1 MPIRKQARRTNT
13 RLVDCVVTEAAATN
27 QVTITLPAG
36 VTLNEVGHI
45 TGTVQFSAVDRD
57 HYRVETD
64 KLVQVQIFIPGAL
77 GVDNFTVPLGSGGA
91 AFVCFVVSPAL
102 LGSASA
108 VVGRFR
114 DSQGPIGAD
123 ARAADIP
130 INAVTFA
137 NCKAQLR
144 ATG

>member
-27 QVTITLPAG
+27 QVTITLPDG
-36 VTLNEVGHI
+36 VTLNDVAHI
-45 TGTVQFSAVDRD
+45 TGTVQFSAVDEA

-77 GVDNFTVPLGSGGA
+77 GVDNYTVPLGSGGA
-91 AFVCFVVSPAL
+91 PFICFVVSPAL

-114 DSQGPIGAD
+114 DGQGPVGAD
-123 ARAADIP
+123 ARAADMP
-130 INAVTFA
+130 VSVFTFG